1 MRRLLFL
8 ILLTTCMLQQ
18 VFAQVAQSL
27 WVGESY
33 TCDATSAMM
42 GLTSDKSWTTSGGYF
57 SLSGSGSYRTVT
69 ISQYFLGT
77 ASVTFSWKERLTSNS
92 QWTSRSKTWYFACRD
107 NQVYITPSNMTLSV
121 GEADYV
127 GYSHQYDNNYT
138 YAANAY
144 FSSSNPAI
152 ASVNEHTGE
161 VIAKSPGTTYI
172 NVYSK
177 ISSNAP
183 YCKVTVREVDVESVS
198 IPNSVS
204 IIAGETKQLS
214 NTIYPS
220 NATVKTTQ
228 WYTNDASIA
237 TINSSGVLT
246 AVKHGTTKVYCVVNN
261 SVKSNE
267 TTVTVSKSTLQL
279 SASKEDGLLQKGTTV
294 TLSANDADAEIYYTT
309 DGSVPTR
316 NSIRYEGGIIIE
328 EDFTLKA
335 IACHEDYNTS
345 EVLEK
350 KYEVTSLEIVE
361 TYPVGTMKDY
371 MIPYIKFN
379 SAISKGQAFDLIKV
393 STSSADNALR
403 KMIISDNVLYLVPQD
418 SLMLESEVLIIEIPE
433 FCVNNSNGEPNTAIK
448 MTLKIKSSDSEY
460 SLYAKEVYAGYYTSS
475 ALLSDGTLL
484 NWGAIPYKGGG
495 YSYGVSYELDL
506 ESKFNDYNVKKSC
519 PGSAF
524 HNAYIDNEG
533 NLWTWGNNSF
543 GCIGNGEKN
552 TYIDP
557 QKKYKVMS
565 NVKDVACG
573 TSFGGY
579 TMALTEEGCLYGWGD
594 NANHQISSF
603 LNEQM
608 LLIPEVMYQG
618 WSFGGLNYIYTCGRT
633 SYAITNTI
641 SNCDKALVFNGLFR
655 AKVDGYE
662 KTMIAYDWPVI
673 SGDVIMVSA
682 NRDEL
687 PYFIKSDNTLW
698 KCDDNIEPYCLKD
711 YNLQYDIPAFPF
723 SYDIQ
728 TIKVADDVKFITG
741 GDSQGM
747 YIKMD
752 GSLWSWGYNGNGEM
766 GNGTVGENGAYPTVE
781 KAVKIMDDVKSV
793 SLAGTG
799 YSLILKKDGSIW
811 GCGNNERGNLK
822 PVDTNVNGNNI
833 PTPELIWQSTKA
845 PTATAVKINANKTT
859 IGKEEQLPLNL
870 IVEPSDAF
878 CKNIQWKSCDEAI
891 AIVSQRGIV
900 TGISEG
906 KTTIT
911 AIIES
916 HEGTTFET
924 TCQIQVKGFL
934 DIQDAQSRHFY
945 CQINNSIVQIRNLRI
960 GTPINIYSTT
970 GIQYYQDVA
979 DNQMLYIPLKEK
991 GVYIITVGNE
1001 RFKIVNQ

>member
-1 MRRLLFL
+1 MASRLFRFQNSILMRRLLFL

-69 ISQYFLGT
+69 ISQYFSGI

-92 QWTSRSKTWYFACRD
+92 QWKSRSKTWYFTCRD
-107 NQVYITPSNMTLSV
+107 NQVYITPSSMTLSV
-121 GEADYV
+121 GEYSYV
-127 GYSHQYDNNYT
+127 GYSHQYDNSYT

-152 ASVNEHTGE
+152 VSVNEHTGE
-161 VIAKSPGTTYI
+161 VLAKSPGTTYI

-177 ISSNAP
+177 ISSNTP

-204 IIAGETKQLS
+204 IIAGESKQLS

-246 AVKHGTTKVYCVVNN
+246 AVKHGVTKVYCVVNN

-316 NSIRYEGGIIIE
+316 NSIRYEEGIIIE
-328 EDFTLKA
+328 KNLILKA

-433 FCVNNSNGEPNTAIK
+433 FSVNNSNGEPNTAIK

-460 SLYAKEVYAGYYTSS
+460 SLYAKEVYAGEITSS
-475 ALLSDGTLL
+475 ALLSNGTLL
-484 NWGAIPYKGGG
+484 NWGAWPSESGGWISSFGLGKAPY
-495 YSYGVSYELDL
+495 YD
-506 ESKFNDYNVKKSC
+506 DYNVKKSC
-519 PGSAF
+519 KGADN
-524 HNAYIDNEG
+524 HNAYIDKMG
-533 NLWTWGNNSF
+533 NLWIWGYNDWD
-543 GCIGNGEKN
+543 CIGDGGNEKYYSPV
-552 TYIDP
+552 TE
-557 QKKYKVMS
+557 YKVLE
-565 NVKDVACG
+565 NVKEVACG
-573 TSFGGY
+573 GSDSHTL
-579 TMALTEEGCLYGWGD
+579 ALTNDGVLYGWGS
-594 NANHQISSF
+594 NLYYQLSSEANKSYSTPQR
-603 LNEQM
+603 LM
-608 LLIPEVMYQG
+608 TEVKH
-618 WSFGGLNYIYTCGRT
+618 IYAGDRT
-633 SYAITNTI
+633 SFIIKNDSSLWMRGTFGVSGSPYYIT
-641 SNCDKALVFNGLFR
+641 CKDWK
-655 AKVDGYE
+655 KVD
-662 KTMIAYDWPVI
+662 DNVI
-673 SGDVIMVSA
+673 LVTSL
-682 NRDEL
+682 NDEV
-687 PYFIKSDNTLW
+687 PMFIKSDNSLY
-698 KCDDNIEPYCLKD
+698 YCSNKDFRFYNYNDQYRNREYHLFTSGFNVYSALKT
-711 YNLQYDIPAFPF
+711 NDIIDVSG
-723 SYDIQ
+723 SYS
-728 TIKVADDVKFITG
+728 TG
-741 GDSQGM
+741 GIYDRGI
-747 YIKMD
+747 YVKKD
-752 GSLWSWGYNGNGEM
+752 GSLWGWGRNDYGQL
-766 GNGTVGENGAYPTVE
+766 GNGTISEIPSITTGN
-781 KAVKIMDDVKSV
+781 AVKIMDDVRKVSV
-793 SLAGTG
+793 NWAYT
-799 YSLILKKDGSIW
+799 LIVKEDGSIW
-811 GCGNNERGNLK
+811 GWGDNRHGNIK
-822 PVDTNVNGNNI
+822 PSEYGDTR

-845 PTATAVKINANKTT
+845 PSATAVKINANKTT

-878 CKNIQWKSCDEAI
+878 CKNIQWKSSDEAI
-891 AIVSQRGIV
+891 ATVSQRGIV

-911 AIIES
+911 AFIES
-916 HEGTTFET
+916 HEGTTFKA
-924 TCQIQVKGFL
+924 TCQIEVKGVL
-934 DIQDAQSRHFY
+934 DVQEVQPQHCSCR
-945 CQINNSIVQIRNLRI
+945 INNSIVQIRNLRI
-960 GTPINIYSTT
+960 GIPINIYSTT
-970 GIQYYQDVA
+970 GIQYYQGFA
-979 DNQMLYIPLKEK
+979 NNQMMYIPLKEK

-1001 RFKIVNQ
+1001 RFKAVNQ